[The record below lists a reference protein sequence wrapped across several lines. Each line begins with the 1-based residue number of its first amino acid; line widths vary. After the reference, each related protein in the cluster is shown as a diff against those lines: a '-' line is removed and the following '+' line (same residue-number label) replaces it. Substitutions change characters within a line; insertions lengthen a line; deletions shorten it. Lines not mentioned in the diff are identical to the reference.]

1 MPGKLEVVVTL
12 VVRWF
17 LSLEAAA
24 FGAAVLVHSGVLA
37 HGYEH
42 RKAATAESVIG
53 LVLLV
58 GLASSV
64 IAPRSSRSIG
74 LAVQAFALLGT
85 LVGIFTIAIGV
96 GPRTTLDFAFHG
108 AFVALLV
115 TGLVRVAR
123 ARVDAPPQR
132 A

>member
-1 MPGKLEVVVTL
+1 AVALPTGSLSANGYQNDYTGIGAAGSCDASGMPGKLEVVVTL

-74 LAVQAFALLGT
+74 LAVQAF
-85 LVGIFTIAIGV
+85 
-96 GPRTTLDFAFHG
+96 
-108 AFVALLV
+108 
-115 TGLVRVAR
+115 
-123 ARVDAPPQR
+123 
-132 A
+132 